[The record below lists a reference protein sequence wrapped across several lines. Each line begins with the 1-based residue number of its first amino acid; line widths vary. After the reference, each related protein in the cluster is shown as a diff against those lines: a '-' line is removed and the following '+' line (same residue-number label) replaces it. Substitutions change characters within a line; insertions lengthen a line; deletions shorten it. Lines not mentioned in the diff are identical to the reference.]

1 MHPIYF
7 YKDRN
12 GHEPVKEYLHE
23 LANKNDKDSRIKLN
37 KIRDYVK
44 ALNVYGKQLGEP
56 YIKHLDGDIWELRP
70 LRDRILFV
78 AWHEGGFV
86 LLHQFM
92 KKTQK
97 TPAREIEQAKRELA
111 DLIERKVEY
120 GQHKE

>member
-7 YKDRN
+7 YKDIN
-12 GHEPVKEYLHE
+12 GNEPVKEYLKE
-23 LANKNDKDSRIKLN
+23 LVKKKDKDSRIKLN

-56 YIKHLDGDIWELRP
+56 YIKHLAGDIWELRP

-78 AWHEGGFV
+78 AWHNGGFV

-120 GQHKE
+120 GQHKK

>member
-12 GHEPVKEYLHE
+12 GNEPVKEYLKE
-23 LANKNDKDSRIKLN
+23 LAKKKDKDSRIKSD
-37 KIRDYVK
+37 KINDYIE
-44 ALNVYGKQLGEP
+44 ALKQYGKQLGEP

-97 TPAREIEQAKRELA
+97 TPAKEIEQAKRELA

-120 GQHKE
+120 GRHKK

>member
-1 MHPIYF
+1 MHQIYF

-12 GHEPVKEYLHE
+12 GNEPVKEYLKE
-23 LANKNDKDSRIKLN
+23 LAQKKDKDSRIKSD
-37 KIRDYVK
+37 KINDYIE
-44 ALNVYGKQLGEP
+44 ALKQYGKQLGEP

-97 TPAREIEQAKRELA
+97 TPAREIEQAKCELA

-120 GQHKE
+120 GQHKK